1 MRKIIFLLHILL
13 ITGTSLITA
22 QDNKLT
28 GKWTGL
34 SEGKRGLL
42 TIEEEGYASFTIDG
56 ETFGGKKYKADGIL
70 MTMTYEH
77 NEQVMPHTIDF
88 VISTAEDHTEIIRM
102 KGIYKFVND
111 RTMIFNMK
119 FDDSE
124 RPQEFDKADPNQIT
138 FTKIK

>member
-1 MRKIIFLLHILL
+1 MKKIILLLSILL

-22 QDNKLT
+22 QDSRLT

-34 SEGKRGLL
+34 SEGERGIM
-42 TIEEEGYASFTIDG
+42 TFDKDGYASFTIEG
-56 ETFGGKKYKADGIL
+56 ETIGGKKYKADGIL
-70 MTMTYEH
+70 MTMTYEYDD
-77 NEQVMPHTIDF
+77 QVVPHTIDF
-88 VISTAEDHTEIIRM
+88 VISTAEENIEIIRM

-124 RPQEFDKADPNQIT
+124 RPLEFNKADPNQIIL
-138 FTKIK
+138 TKI